1 MKTILLSSALVL
13 FSMTALAK
21 NVELNLVQ
29 EDSVPYLKNGS
40 QEIFLGSNVRVENAV
55 FVVELSNS
63 NQTFTLA
70 NVDLD
75 NSSSDISI
83 SKEKIKANILVNKK
97 NRDFKTQLCSHMGCI
112 PFPHFETTEI
122 QLIEVET
129 LEGNTLC
136 FSRNITKHKPWSLG
150 KCQKV

>member
-29 EDSVPYLKNGS
+29 GDSVPYLKNGS

-97 NRDFKTQLCSHMGCI
+97 DRDFKTQLCSHMGCI

-136 FSRNITKHKPWSLG
+136 FSRNIKKHKPWSLG